1 MSGGNMQGRFGRLRR
16 MAISACLVLAGAF
29 ALTPVSPAGPALAA
43 NPCGPPVVSVIA
55 CENSLPGDPPSDWQV
70 SGSGDSSIQGFATAM
85 SVNAGE
91 NESFKIKTNASSYH
105 LNILRD
111 GYSQGNRAHN
121 ILAAPPPTP
130 SPPHT
135 HPPSLP

>member
-43 NPCGPPVVSVIA
+43 NPCGPPVVSVID

-70 SGSGDSSIQGFATAM
+70 SGSRSSGVQGFATAIR
-85 SVNAGE
+85 VHAGE
-91 NESFKIKTNASSYH
+91 SGSFKSHTNA
-105 LNILRD
+105 
-111 GYSQGNRAHN
+111 
-121 ILAAPPPTP
+121 TP
-130 SPPHT
+130 EQRY
-135 HPPSLP
+135 